1 MSEELIVTL
10 GVQDKGAS
18 TQIRAFTKEIK
29 ALDTQYKA
37 TVNGSKT
44 FANSFEGLK
53 LKASTLA
60 STLTA
65 QKAKLSAL
73 RTQYAQCTTEIK
85 KQEQNLESLKQQNKE
100 NTTEWNKTQE
110 TLSKYKAKA
119 HDTQNQIKLLEQ
131 QIRNTTDA
139 LNETNQAI
147 NSFNLAKLG
156 QQFQNAGKHITN
168 FSEGLITVG
177 QGMTSSGY
185 AIAAFGTSIAS
196 IGVAAIKAYSDYESA
211 FTGVRK
217 TVDATEEQFKK
228 LSNSFREMS
237 LVMPESAS
245 SIAEVA
251 EIAGQLGIKVESI
264 EKFTEVMI
272 KMGDSTNLS
281 ATEAAEAF
289 AKFMNVMGN
298 TDSTTAQYQ
307 DKVERLASAVVNLGN
322 NTATTEADIMRMAQR
337 LGSAGHQVGLNEAQV
352 AALSATLSSLG
363 LEAEAGGSAF
373 SKLMVK
379 MKVACETGG
388 ESLDAFAQAAGVSAE
403 EFKQAFENDA
413 YGAIDLFIKSL
424 ASGGEAGE
432 SAIKML
438 SDLGIEEVRLR
449 DSILR
454 VTNASDLMNKNLAIA
469 NEGWNEN
476 SALTTEAEKRYGTL
490 ASRLEMLKNKLT
502 DAGIKLGEALV
513 PALEDLMEKVSG
525 LIDWFASLDQE
536 TQVSIVKFGAMA
548 AVGGTLLVVLGK
560 LVTTVGTLGKGFG
573 TIVTGAGKLLSKL
586 AGISST
592 ASTAGSA
599 LSTVSASA
607 TTTATGMA
615 SSATASATAASSFT
629 VLKTALAAI
638 APTALAVTAAVA
650 TLAAGI
656 YTYHE
661 YNDLMNQDITVSK
674 EEMSLMERGLAKLT
688 GTLSYSKDEL
698 QEMGLV
704 YKDFNNNISE
714 EFRSKVE
721 EMTQDIHDFGMT
733 IGEMNIDG
741 VFTESEANAIISRV
755 DNALK
760 SCVTAIEDRSA
771 QIQQGLTEAFNTDGV
786 IDESEKSLIEY
797 WSSRGSKEK
806 EEAQKL
812 QDEINEIINTARAE
826 GRTLTSEERQAIEDY
841 YAQIKQIELEAQASN
856 SYEILYAQQ
865 EFQNRMSTLDAEGS
879 KKLLKQRYDQ
889 YQEQNVQTK
898 TNYDTLIAMA
908 KEGYDGLSAQ
918 ERAYVDETVKRLEE
932 ARDQELAVNKQKYD
946 EDVRYA
952 EEHCE
957 NLNLVWNKYRGEV
970 VAKRD
975 AQYYQEYEQMREH
988 YAGLEQVTES
998 GYKKMYNTATQT
1010 WDDLYVSVDATTGEL
1025 KGVYDMNT
1033 GNLVTMTKNDNSALN
1048 DERIA
1053 WLDTSAGVLANCI
1066 TMGTAYA
1073 DFSGNVRNESGQVI
1087 GHIKKVEDENG
1098 NLVETIFDINGNPI
1112 DIGDNSDEVIR
1123 NLKNTGNAVD
1133 KVNGRKANITVTDNG
1148 TADQTQWK
1156 INNIHGKTV
1165 TVTVNQVP
1173 GSVVQHTKGG
1183 SWTINE
1189 QGTHGQVG
1197 QEQLAYINEK
1207 TRKSRGWELVDGPA
1221 AFLGSDSFGDKVLLG
1236 RGAAVTNNLT
1246 STAMMMKAVQKEV
1259 ASSINK
1265 LDFSSYATPNSR
1277 RSGALQATTVVQ
1289 SPNIDI
1295 MGLRADVS
1303 SLTNTIAGLLIAI
1316 NNSIQNQDNGIYIDS
1331 RKLVQM
1337 IAPQMGIELER
1348 NKRRR

>member
-44 FANSFEGLK
+44 FANSFDGLK

-73 RTQYAQCTTEIK
+73 KTQYSQCTTEIK
-85 KQEQNLESLKQQNKE
+85 KQEQNLQSLKQQNKE
-100 NTTEWNKTQE
+100 NTTEWKKTEE

-139 LNETNQAI
+139 LNGTNQAI
-147 NSFNLAKLG
+147 NSFNLANLG
-156 QQFQNAGKHITN
+156 RQFQNVGGHITN
-168 FSEGLITVG
+168 FSNGLVTIG

-185 AIAAFGTSIAS
+185 AIGAFGTAIAG
-196 IGVAAIKAYSDYESA
+196 IGVSAIKAYSDYESA
-211 FTGVRK
+211 FAGVIK
-217 TVDATEEQFKK
+217 TVDATEEQFTK
-228 LSNSFREMS
+228 LSDSFRDMS

-245 SIAEVA
+245 SIAAVA

-264 EKFTEVMI
+264 EKFTEVMV
-272 KMGDSTNLS
+272 KMGDTTNLS
-281 ATEAAEAF
+281 ATDAAESF

-298 TDSTTAQYQ
+298 TDTTTKEYQ
-307 DKVERLASAVVNLGN
+307 DKVERLASTVVNLGN
-322 NTATTEADIMRMAQR
+322 NTATTESDIMRMAQR

-363 LEAEAGGSAF
+363 LESEAGGSAF
-373 SKLMVK
+373 SKLMVN

-388 ESLDAFAQAAGVSAE
+388 ESLDAFAEAAGVSAE

-413 YGAIDLFIKSL
+413 YGAMDMFIQSL

-454 VTNASDLMNKNLAIA
+454 VTNASDLMSNNLAIA

-476 SALTTEAEKRYGTL
+476 SALTTEAEKRYETL
-490 ASRLEMLKNKLT
+490 ASRTEMLKNKLT
-502 DAGIKLGEALV
+502 DAGITLGEALV
-513 PALEDLMEKVSG
+513 PAFEDLMDKVSG

-536 TQVSIVKFGAMA
+536 TQISIVKFGAMA
-548 AVGGTLLVVLGK
+548 AVGGTLLVVAGK
-560 LVTTVGTLGKGFG
+560 LVTTIGTLGKGFG
-573 TIVTGAGKLLSKL
+573 TVVTGTGKLLSKL
-586 AGISST
+586 ASISGT

-607 TTTATGMA
+607 ATTATGIA

-629 VLKTALAAI
+629 VLKTALVTI
-638 APTALAVTAAVA
+638 APAALAVTAAVA
-650 TLAAGI
+650 ALAAGI

-661 YNDLMNQDITVSK
+661 YNDLMNQDITVST
-674 EEMSLMERGLAKLT
+674 EEMSLMERGLATLT
-688 GTLSYSKDEL
+688 GTVSYSRDEL
-698 QEMGLV
+698 EDMGLV
-704 YKDFNNNISE
+704 YKDFNDNISE

-741 VFTESEANAIISRV
+741 VFTESEASEILSRV
-755 DNALK
+755 DDALK
-760 SCVTAIEDRSA
+760 NCVTAIENRSA

-786 IDESEKSLIEY
+786 IDESEKGLMEY
-797 WSSRGSKEK
+797 WGNRGTKEK

-812 QDEINEIINTARAE
+812 QDEINNIINTARAAN
-826 GRTLTSEERQAIEDY
+826 RTLTPEERQAIENY
-841 YAQIKQIELEAQASN
+841 YAEIKQLELEAQASN

-865 EFQNRMSTLDAEGS
+865 EFQNRINTLDAEGA
-879 KKLLKQRYDQ
+879 KKLLTQRYDQ
-889 YQEQNVQTK
+889 YEEQNVQTK
-898 TNYDTLIAMA
+898 SNYDTLIAMA
-908 KEGYDGLSAQ
+908 KEGYEGLSA
-918 ERAYVDETVKRLEE
+918 EEKAYVDDTVRRLEE

-946 EDVRYA
+946 EDVKYA
-952 EEHCE
+952 EEHCK
-957 NLNLVWNKYRGEV
+957 NLDLVFNKYTGESV
-970 VAKRD
+970 KKRD
-975 AQYYQEYEQMREH
+975 IANYQEYEKMREH
-988 YAGLEQVTES
+988 YLGINELTES
-998 GYKKMYNTATQT
+998 GYKRMYDTATGT
-1010 WDDLYVSVDATTGEL
+1010 WHDCYVSIDKTTGQL
-1025 KGVYDMNT
+1025 KGVYDLNT
-1033 GNLVTMTKNDNSALN
+1033 GNVTTMTKD
-1048 DERIA
+1048 DEKLLKEETANWSSTADGIIKSTI
-1053 WLDTSAGVLANCI
+1053 LAGR
-1066 TMGTAYA
+1066 AYKDHEGNIVDA
-1073 DFSGNVRNESGQVI
+1073 SGNII
-1087 GHIKKVEDENG
+1087 GKLEEVVDANG
-1098 NLVETIFDINGNPI
+1098 NVVTSVQDVNGNPI
-1112 DIGDNSDEVIR
+1112 DIKSNADGTKSKLQQLLEKLDYIDGYTANTYVNTYYKTHGLSNV
-1123 NLKNTGNAVD
+1123 NYTYKNGVAV
-1133 KVNGRKANITVTDNG
+1133 
-1148 TADQTQWK
+1148 
-1156 INNIHGKTV
+1156 
-1165 TVTVNQVP
+1165 P
-1173 GSVVQHTKGG
+1173 
-1183 SWTINE
+1183 NE
-1189 QGTHGQVG
+1189 QGTHGTLG
-1197 QEQLAYINEK
+1197 AEQLAYVNEK
-1207 TRKSRGWELVDGPA
+1207 TRKSRGWELVDGPY
-1221 AFLGSDSFGDKVLLG
+1221 AFLGSDSIGDKVLLG
-1236 RGAAVTNNLT
+1236 RGAAVTSNLT
-1246 STAMMMKAVQKEV
+1246 STAMMMKAVQDEV

-1265 LDFSSYATPNSR
+1265 LDFSSYSTPNSTKSR
-1277 RSGALQATTVVQ
+1277 ALQGTTTVIQ

-1303 SLTNTIAGLLIAI
+1303 TLTNTIAGLLIAI
-1316 NNSIQNQDNGIYIDS
+1316 NNSIQNQDNGIYIDG

-1348 NKRRR
+1348 NKKRR